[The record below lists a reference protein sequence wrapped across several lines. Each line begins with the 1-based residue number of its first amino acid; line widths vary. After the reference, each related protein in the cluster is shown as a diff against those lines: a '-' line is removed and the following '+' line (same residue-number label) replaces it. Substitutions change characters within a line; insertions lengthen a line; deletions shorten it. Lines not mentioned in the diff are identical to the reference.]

1 MDRQPLDRPLWVY
14 ASLGLLQGV
23 LLWLAGEHWPDDR
36 AWRAICSGL
45 LLAVLVG
52 GWQLQ
57 MTFGALRDQRRWL
70 WIVLS
75 AVLIGALSVGLA
87 WQFDGWRWY
96 RYRDHGGQWL
106 LVANLA
112 IAFVLTAF
120 IQARGGSAEQRF
132 DYPALCRNAWN
143 NGLALLLASLM
154 LGGFWLLIALWV
166 GLFKVMGIRFFA
178 DIFYTA
184 GFGWGASALVCSI
197 ALRISLERGTIL
209 DALRNVIQAMCRF
222 LLPLTV
228 LILLLFVATL
238 PVLGLEPLWHTRHAS
253 AILLSLVFAHLC
265 LVNGVF
271 QDGSQASGYPRWLQ
285 LLVNLSSLL
294 LPLLAGLA
302 SYALWLRVSQYGLTP
317 ERVFASVAVLLA
329 NLYAWALCGAV
340 LRRKGVWLGALRASN
355 PWLALGSVALLAGIQ
370 LGPLNPLQLSASSQ
384 YQRLLNGV
392 STDER
397 KDLGYLRFELGE
409 PGREYL
415 ARLRSG
421 LGDLEPAR
429 RAPLQK
435 LLDDLDKAKD
445 RWSWRQDADPVAK
458 LRWQGEPLLIDPA
471 ELAQIRERS
480 FSCRQQAC
488 TLWPQDMDDDGQP
501 ELLLIDPRNLSGNF
515 ALFARDARRG
525 WQQIGQLTGPV
536 TPQALLEQ
544 LAAGE
549 PVHPVAPRI
558 QALQIGDL
566 RLEPI
571 SR

>member
-1 MDRQPLDRPLWVY
+1 MDGQALNRPLWVY
-14 ASLGLLQGV
+14 VALGLAQGV
-23 LLWLAGEHWPDDR
+23 LLWLAGEHWPTDPL
-36 AWRAICSGL
+36 WRAICSGVL
-45 LLAVLVG
+45 MAVLVG

-70 WIVLS
+70 WIALS
-75 AVLIGALSVGLA
+75 ALLIGALTAGLA

-106 LVANLA
+106 FAANVA

-120 IQARGGSAEQRF
+120 IQARGGATRGRF

-178 DIFYTA
+178 DIFYTS

-197 ALRISLERGTIL
+197 ALRISLERGSIL

-238 PVLGLEPLWHTRHAS
+238 PVLGLEPLWNTRHAS

-271 QDGSQASGYPRWLQ
+271 QDGSEPSGYPRWLQ

-302 SYALWLRVSQYGLTP
+302 SYALWLRVAQYGLTP
-317 ERVFASVAVLLA
+317 ERVFACVAVLLA
-329 NLYAWALCGAV
+329 NLYALALCWAV
-340 LRRKGVWLGALRASN
+340 LRRQGVWLGALRASN
-355 PWLALGSVALLAGIQ
+355 PWLALASVALLAVIQ
-370 LGPLNPLQLSASSQ
+370 VGPLSPLQLSASSQ
-384 YQRLLNGV
+384 YQRLLEGV
-392 STDER
+392 SSDER
-397 KDLGYLRFELGE
+397 ADLGYLRFDLGA
-409 PGREYL
+409 PGRAQL
-415 ARLRSG
+415 QQLRNA
-421 LGDLEPAR
+421 LPDLEPAR
-429 RAPLQK
+429 RERLEGLMQA
-435 LLDDLDKAKD
+435 LDAAENY
-445 RWSWRQDADPVAK
+445 WSWRQGPVSAVDV
-458 LRWQGEPLLIDPA
+458 RWQGEPLQSATGLQEQARKNP
-471 ELAQIRERS
+471 
-480 FSCRQQAC
+480 SCRRNAC
-488 TLWPQDMDDDGQP
+488 ALWAQDLNADGRA
-501 ELLLIDPRNLSGNF
+501 EVLLIGAASYNYPVYAQD
-515 ALFARDARRG
+515 DAG
-525 WQQIGQLTGPV
+525 EWQQIGRLSAALRGEEVLERLT
-536 TPQALLEQ
+536 
-544 LAAGE
+544 AGE
-549 PVHPVAPRI
+549 PIRLVPPAI

-566 RLEPI
+566 RLEP
-571 SR
+571 SANR